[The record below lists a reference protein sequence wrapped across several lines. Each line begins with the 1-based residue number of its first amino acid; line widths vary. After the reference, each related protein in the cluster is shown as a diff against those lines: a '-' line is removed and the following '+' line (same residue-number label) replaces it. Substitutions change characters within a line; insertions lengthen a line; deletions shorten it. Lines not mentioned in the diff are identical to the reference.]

1 MSTRGRDYYDVL
13 GVSRTASQEEIRRAY
28 RRLARQSHPDVNKEP
43 DAENRFKEISEAYD
57 VLGDGEKRAAYD
69 RFGADWRAAREAG
82 ATAAGGGRRRAGG
95 SEDAGGG
102 FRTADFEDVD
112 VMFGEGGFGD
122 LFGDLFGRGG
132 GGGGVAMG
140 GGDQEAVLELDLEE
154 AARGGRRRIT
164 LDRGRTLE
172 VDIPRGVADDQRIRL
187 AGQGGPGIGGGPP
200 GDLYLRV
207 RLRPHRRFRVDGRD
221 LHVTLPVSPA
231 DAALGATVQVG
242 TLDGTA
248 RVKVPAGSSSGRRLR
263 LRGKGLPNPSGSP
276 GDLYATVQIEVPRH
290 LSDDEREAY
299 ERLRRVSSSASR
311 EKVA

>member
-57 VLGDGEKRAAYD
+57 VLGDAEKRSAYD

-95 SEDAGGG
+95 FEDPAGG

-132 GGGGVAMG
+132 GGGVAMG
-140 GGDQEAVLELDLEE
+140 GADQEAVLELDLEE

-164 LDRGRTLE
+164 LERGRTLE

-200 GDLYLRV
+200 GDLYLRM
-207 RLRPHRRFRVDGRD
+207 RLRPHPRFRVDGRD

-242 TLDGTA
+242 TLDSTA